1 MKKAKLI
8 TTLSVLG
15 SVFVSSAGFAQT
27 TINAA
32 SNSAEIN
39 GVRFEYSIG
48 EMTLIS
54 TEKNANLVVT
64 QGFLQPNTAP
74 GTKASD
80 AASDNQLSNFANL
93 IKVYPNPTE
102 NILFI
107 EATETLSASFD
118 FQLMDVSGKIIMD
131 KKAAQ
136 MLSTQK
142 WNLNLSALA
151 AGSYFLM
158 MNQTDAQGKNQIT
171 SFKIQK
177 TN

>member
-1 MKKAKLI
+1 MKKAKLLTSALI
-8 TTLSVLG
+8 LS
-15 SVFVSSAGFAQT
+15 SVFASSSVYAQT

-39 GVRFEYSIG
+39 GIRFEYAIG

-54 TEKNANLVVT
+54 TEKNTNLIVT
-64 QGFLQPNTAP
+64 QGFLQPNSSGKGAHDAT
-74 GTKASD
+74 SD
-80 AASDNQLSNFANL
+80 DQLSNLAGL
-93 IKVYPNPTE
+93 IKVYPNPTD

-107 EATETLSASFD
+107 EASETLQGDFN

-131 KKAAQ
+131 KKSAQ
-136 MLSTQK
+136 TLASQK

-158 MNQTDAQGKNQIT
+158 VNQTNAQGKNQIT